1 MLKAT
6 VFSVMY
12 PKFDKD
18 QLRNLWKER
27 LVGDL
32 GGDWKQLYRKVKEL
46 KLRYRLLLDDVKN
59 RVDAV
64 FKVINMKK
72 YIDSYN
78 FI

>member
-1 MLKAT
+1 
-6 VFSVMY
+6 MY
-12 PKFDKD
+12 LKFDRD

-32 GGDWKQLYRKVKEL
+32 GGDWKQFYIKIKEL
-46 KLRYRLLLDDVKN
+46 KLRYRLLLDDVKD
-59 RVDAV
+59 RVDADL
-64 FKVINMKK
+64 KVINMKK

>member
-1 MLKAT
+1 
-6 VFSVMY
+6 MY
-12 PKFDKD
+12 LKFDRD